1 MGAAAFMICC
11 PLLERALVSGVAG
24 VAGVE
29 RDLRSLRSD
38 DRKFSRRHPMT
49 EIHPPTQSSDAKAN
63 QWAMFV
69 HFSVLCG
76 YLVPLAGLV
85 APIVLWQIKKDE
97 YPIVDVHGKIVAN
110 WLISVFLYSLVCA
123 VLTVVLIGTLGFL
136 ILGVLSVV
144 FPIIGGIKA
153 NHGEAWPYPLSLKL
167 IS

>member
-1 MGAAAFMICC
+1 MTQAPHQDQHAPYRAPPINPRGRAFD
-11 PLLERALVSGVAG
+11 PDATDDERTYALLIHLSLLAHAVAMLFAFAIP
-24 VAGVE
+24 VI
-29 RDLRSLRSD
+29 
-38 DRKFSRRHPMT
+38 M
-49 EIHPPTQSSDAKAN
+49 
-63 QWAMFV
+63 
-69 HFSVLCG
+69 
-76 YLVPLAGLV
+76 
-85 APIVLWQIKKDE
+85 WQIKKDE